1 MGDDR
6 LYVGPENSGYKLLLG
21 LYKNKVDKN
30 EEVSILIDGVQGHA
44 LIADEC
50 VFIKT

>member
-6 LYVGPENSGYKLLLG
+6 LYVGPENSGYKLLHG
-21 LYKNKVDKN
+21 LYKNEVDKD
-30 EEVSILIDGVQGHA
+30 EEVPILIDGVQGHA

-50 VFIKT
+50 VVIEK